1 MFTAIFCILPQIH
14 KTLFVDNV
22 ETTVDLDADKKI
34 PQFIFLLFYLF
45 FLFSGSM
52 SFPWLTSQNGPSF
65 GHSWRR
71 IAHSL
76 SRPPQAC
83 PSNRYESYS

>member
-1 MFTAIFCILPQIH
+1 MFTAIFGILSQIH

-22 ETTVDLDADKKI
+22 ETIVDLDADMKI

-52 SFPWLTSQNGPSF
+52 SFQ
-65 GHSWRR
+65 
-71 IAHSL
+71 
-76 SRPPQAC
+76 
-83 PSNRYESYS
+83 